1 MERTNRAVT
10 SRKSRINAQSA
21 RGMYVDGNTVRRLQE
36 VPARSREMTEAQI
49 AKRKKISRPASQSE
63 KRRQQLSK
71 EAQRNREK
79 AKSMGRG
86 FVVFPA
92 VVSVAV
98 LFCCVNYLQLKS
110 ELTGKIKTVASL
122 ETELSQIKEDNN
134 AYESQVTSDVDLN
147 TIKKLAIGRLGMNYP
162 KDDQKKTYTMPSNSY
177 VRQYQEVP
185 ESKR

>member
-10 SRKSRINAQSA
+10 SRKNRTNARSA
-21 RGMYVDGNTVRRLQE
+21 RGTYVDGNVVRRLQE
-36 VPARSREMTEAQI
+36 IPAKPYQAPGAQTARRVRENKPAAA
-49 AKRKKISRPASQSE
+49 AKPR
-63 KRRQQLSK
+63 QLSR

-79 AKSMGRG
+79 AQSMGRG
-86 FVVFPA
+86 FVAFLA

-110 ELTGKIKTVASL
+110 ELTGKMQTVTSL
-122 ETELSQIKEDNN
+122 ESELSQIKEDNN

-177 VRQYQEVP
+177 VRQYQDVP
-185 ESKR
+185 ETKR

>member
-10 SRKSRINAQSA
+10 SRKNRTNARNA
-21 RGMYVDGNTVRRLQE
+21 RGMYVDGNAVRRLQE
-36 VPARSREMTEAQI
+36 VPARPYQAPGAQTARRVRENMPE
-49 AKRKKISRPASQSE
+49 RPAVQP
-63 KRRQQLSK
+63 RQLSR

-86 FVVFPA
+86 FVVFLA

-147 TIKKLAIGRLGMNYP
+147 TIKKLSIGRLGMNYP

>member
-1 MERTNRAVT
+1 MPEMPVECMWMGMRCEDC
-10 SRKSRINAQSA
+10 RKFLRDRI
-21 RGMYVDGNTVRRLQE
+21 RLLEQNMPE
-36 VPARSREMTEAQI
+36 
-49 AKRKKISRPASQSE
+49 RPAAQP
-63 KRRQQLSK
+63 RQLSR

-86 FVVFPA
+86 FVVFLA

>member
-10 SRKSRINAQSA
+10 SRKNRTNARNA

-36 VPARSREMTEAQI
+36 VPARPYQAPGVQTARRVRENMLETSGSTETAQSGSTE
-49 AKRKKISRPASQSE
+49 KQRK
-63 KRRQQLSK
+63 SK
-71 EAQRNREK
+71 EHGTRFCGVPCSGKCCRT
-79 AKSMGRG
+79 
-86 FVVFPA
+86 
-92 VVSVAV
+92 
-98 LFCCVNYLQLKS
+98 FCCVNYLQLKS

>member
-1 MERTNRAVT
+1 MKMEQKVIYNGQILTLTRFWATGEPCLWIT
-10 SRKSRINAQSA
+10 DPQQI
-21 RGMYVDGNTVRRLQE
+21 GMPKME
-36 VPARSREMTEAQI
+36 
-49 AKRKKISRPASQSE
+49 
-63 KRRQQLSK
+63 
-71 EAQRNREK
+71 
-79 AKSMGRG
+79 
-86 FVVFPA
+86 FVGGHPDEYCIF
-92 VVSVAV
+92 
-98 LFCCVNYLQLKS
+98 LKN
-110 ELTGKIKTVASL
+110 LT

>member
-10 SRKSRINAQSA
+10 SRKNRTNARNA
-21 RGMYVDGNTVRRLQE
+21 RGMYVDGNAVRRLQE
-36 VPARSREMTEAQI
+36 VPARPYQAPGVQTARRVRENMPE
-49 AKRKKISRPASQSE
+49 RPAAQP
-63 KRRQQLSK
+63 RQLSR

-86 FVVFPA
+86 FVVFLA

-162 KDDQKKTYTMPSNSY
+162 KDDLKKTYTMPSNSY

>member
-10 SRKSRINAQSA
+10 SRKNRTNARNA
-21 RGMYVDGNTVRRLQE
+21 RGMYVDGNAVRRLQE
-36 VPARSREMTEAQI
+36 VPARPYQAPGAQTARRVRENMPE
-49 AKRKKISRPASQSE
+49 RPAAQP
-63 KRRQQLSK
+63 RQLSR

-86 FVVFPA
+86 FVVFLA

-147 TIKKLAIGRLGMNYP
+147 TIKKLAIGRLVMNYP
-162 KDDQKKTYTMPSNSY
+162 TDDQKKTYTMPSNSY

>member
-1 MERTNRAVT
+1 MPEMPVECMWMGMRCEDCRKFLRDRIRLLECRPRGEFVKICWRDRQLNRDSSVG
-10 SRKSRINAQSA
+10 KH
-21 RGMYVDGNTVRRLQE
+21 
-36 VPARSREMTEAQI
+36 RETE
-49 AKRKKISRPASQSE
+49 K
-63 KRRQQLSK
+63 SK
-71 EAQRNREK
+71 EHGTRFCGVPCSGKCCRT
-79 AKSMGRG
+79 
-86 FVVFPA
+86 
-92 VVSVAV
+92 
-98 LFCCVNYLQLKS
+98 FCCVNYLQLKS

>member
-1 MERTNRAVT
+1 MPEMPVECMWMGMRCEDCRKFLRDRIRLLECRPRGEFVKICWRDRQLNRDSSVGKHRETEKSKEHGTRFCGVPCSGKCCRTF
-10 SRKSRINAQSA
+10 
-21 RGMYVDGNTVRRLQE
+21 LLC
-36 VPARSREMTEAQI
+36 
-49 AKRKKISRPASQSE
+49 
-63 KRRQQLSK
+63 QLSSA
-71 EAQRNREK
+71 E
-79 AKSMGRG
+79 
-86 FVVFPA
+86 
-92 VVSVAV
+92 
-98 LFCCVNYLQLKS
+98 S

>member
-10 SRKSRINAQSA
+10 SRKNRTNARNA
-21 RGMYVDGNTVRRLQE
+21 RGMYVDGNAVRRLQE
-36 VPARSREMTEAQI
+36 VPARPYQAPGVQTARRVRENMPE
-49 AKRKKISRPASQSE
+49 RPAAQP
-63 KRRQQLSK
+63 RQLSR

-86 FVVFPA
+86 FVVFLA

-162 KDDQKKTYTMPSNSY
+162 TDDQKKTYSMPSNSY

>member
-1 MERTNRAVT
+1 MPEMPVECMWMGMRCEDC
-10 SRKSRINAQSA
+10 RKFLRD
-21 RGMYVDGNTVRRLQE
+21 R
-36 VPARSREMTEAQI
+36 
-49 AKRKKISRPASQSE
+49 ISR
-63 KRRQQLSK
+63 

-86 FVVFPA
+86 FVVFLA

>member
-1 MERTNRAVT
+1 
-10 SRKSRINAQSA
+10 
-21 RGMYVDGNTVRRLQE
+21 MYVDGNTVRRLQE
-36 VPARSREMTEAQI
+36 VPARRSAASR
-49 AKRKKISRPASQSE
+49 KPSQGNNRIETRTVSAG
-63 KRRQQLSK
+63 KPKVNPQRQ
-71 EAQRNREK
+71 RTRER
-79 AKSMGRG
+79 AAMSMGRG
-86 FVVFPA
+86 FVAFLA
-92 VVSVAV
+92 VMSVAV

>member
-10 SRKSRINAQSA
+10 SRKNRTNARNA
-21 RGMYVDGNTVRRLQE
+21 RGMYVDGNAVRRLQE
-36 VPARSREMTEAQI
+36 VPARPYQAPGVQTARRVRENMPE
-49 AKRKKISRPASQSE
+49 RPAAQP
-63 KRRQQLSK
+63 RQLSR

-86 FVVFPA
+86 FVVFLA

-162 KDDQKKTYTMPSNSY
+162 TDEQKKTYTMPSNSY

>member
-10 SRKSRINAQSA
+10 SRKNRTNARNA
-21 RGMYVDGNTVRRLQE
+21 RGMYVDGKAVAKTAGSSCRDRIRLLERRPRGE
-36 VPARSREMTEAQI
+36 FSENMPE
-49 AKRKKISRPASQSE
+49 RPAAQP
-63 KRRQQLSK
+63 RQLSR

-86 FVVFPA
+86 FVVFLA
-92 VVSVAV
+92 VVSIAV

>member
-10 SRKSRINAQSA
+10 SRKTRSNARNA
-21 RGMYVDGNTVRRLQE
+21 RGMYVDGNAVRRLQE
-36 VPARSREMTEAQI
+36 VPAKPYQAPGARTAQRVREKEKTV
-49 AKRKKISRPASQSE
+49 AKQPR
-63 KRRQQLSK
+63 QLSR

-86 FVVFPA
+86 FVVFLA

-110 ELTGKIKTVASL
+110 ELTGRMKTVASL

-162 KDDQKKTYTMPSNSY
+162 TDDQKKTYTMPSNSY
-177 VRQYQEVP
+177 VRQYQDVP
-185 ESKR
+185 ETKR

>member
-10 SRKSRINAQSA
+10 SRKNRTNARNA
-21 RGMYVDGNTVRRLQE
+21 RGMYVDGNAVRRLQE
-36 VPARSREMTEAQI
+36 IPDRQYRAPGAQTARHVRENKKVTEPRQLSREV
-49 AKRKKISRPASQSE
+49 
-63 KRRQQLSK
+63 
-71 EAQRNREK
+71 QRNREK
-79 AKSMGRG
+79 AQNMGRG
-86 FVVFPA
+86 FVIFLA

-110 ELTGKIKTVASL
+110 ELTGRMKTVASL
-122 ETELSQIKEDNN
+122 ESELSQIKEDNN

-177 VRQYQEVP
+177 VRQYQDVP
-185 ESKR
+185 ETKR

>member
-10 SRKSRINAQSA
+10 SRKNRTNARNA
-21 RGMYVDGNTVRRLQE
+21 RGMYVDGNAVRRLQE
-36 VPARSREMTEAQI
+36 VPARPYQAPGAQTARRGRENMPE
-49 AKRKKISRPASQSE
+49 RPAAQP
-63 KRRQQLSK
+63 RQLSR

-86 FVVFPA
+86 FVVFLA

-147 TIKKLAIGRLGMNYP
+147 TIKKLAIGRLGMNYQ

>member
-10 SRKSRINAQSA
+10 SRKNRTNARNA
-21 RGMYVDGNTVRRLQE
+21 RGMYVDGNVVRRLQE
-36 VPARSREMTEAQI
+36 VPARPYQAPGAQPARRVRENMPE
-49 AKRKKISRPASQSE
+49 RPAAQP
-63 KRRQQLSK
+63 RQLSR

-86 FVVFPA
+86 FVVFLA

-162 KDDQKKTYTMPSNSY
+162 KDVQKKTYTMPSNSY

>member
-10 SRKSRINAQSA
+10 SRKNRTNARNA
-21 RGMYVDGNTVRRLQE
+21 RGMYVDGNAVRRLQE
-36 VPARSREMTEAQI
+36 VPARPYQAPGVQTARRVRENMPE
-49 AKRKKISRPASQSE
+49 RPAAQP
-63 KRRQQLSK
+63 RQLSR

-86 FVVFPA
+86 FVVFLA

-147 TIKKLAIGRLGMNYP
+147 TIKKLAIGRLGMYYP

-177 VRQYQEVP
+177 VRQYQDVH
-185 ESKR
+185 

>member
-1 MERTNRAVT
+1 MPEMPVECMWMGMRCEDCRKFLRDRIRLLERRPRGEFVKICRRDRLLNRDSSVG
-10 SRKSRINAQSA
+10 KH
-21 RGMYVDGNTVRRLQE
+21 
-36 VPARSREMTEAQI
+36 RE
-49 AKRKKISRPASQSE
+49 
-63 KRRQQLSK
+63 
-71 EAQRNREK
+71 

-86 FVVFPA
+86 FVVFLA

-185 ESKR
+185 ECKR

>member
-10 SRKSRINAQSA
+10 SRKNRTNARNA
-21 RGMYVDGNTVRRLQE
+21 RGMYVDGNAVRRLQE
-36 VPARSREMTEAQI
+36 VPARPYQAPGAQTARRVRENMPE
-49 AKRKKISRPASQSE
+49 RPAAQP
-63 KRRQQLSK
+63 RQLSR

-86 FVVFPA
+86 FVVFLA

-162 KDDQKKTYTMPSNSY
+162 TDDQKKTYTMPSNSY

>member
-10 SRKSRINAQSA
+10 SRKNRTNARNA
-21 RGMYVDGNTVRRLQE
+21 RGMYVDGNAVRRLQE
-36 VPARSREMTEAQI
+36 VPARPYQAPGAQTARRVRENMPE
-49 AKRKKISRPASQSE
+49 RPAAQP
-63 KRRQQLSK
+63 RQLSR

-86 FVVFPA
+86 FVVFLA

-147 TIKKLAIGRLGMNYP
+147 TIKKLAIGRLGMHYP

>member
-10 SRKSRINAQSA
+10 SRKNRTNARNA
-21 RGMYVDGNTVRRLQE
+21 RGMYVDGNAVRRLQE
-36 VPARSREMTEAQI
+36 VPARPYQAPGAQTARRVRENMPE
-49 AKRKKISRPASQSE
+49 RPAAQP
-63 KRRQQLSK
+63 RQLSR

-86 FVVFPA
+86 FVVFLA

-147 TIKKLAIGRLGMNYP
+147 TIKKLAIGCLGMNYP

>member
-10 SRKSRINAQSA
+10 SRKNRTNARNA
-21 RGMYVDGNTVRRLQE
+21 RGMYVDGNAVRRLQE
-36 VPARSREMTEAQI
+36 VPAKPYQAPGAQTARRVRENKPT
-49 AKRKKISRPASQSE
+49 RPAAQP
-63 KRRQQLSK
+63 KQLSR

-86 FVVFPA
+86 FVIFLA
-92 VVSVAV
+92 AVSVAV

-110 ELTGKIKTVASL
+110 ELTGKMKTVASL

-162 KDDQKKTYTMPSNSY
+162 TNDQKKTYTMPSNSY
-177 VRQYQEVP
+177 VRQYQDVP
-185 ESKR
+185 ETKR

>member
-10 SRKSRINAQSA
+10 SRKNRTNARNA
-21 RGMYVDGNTVRRLQE
+21 RGMYVDGNAVRRLQE
-36 VPARSREMTEAQI
+36 VPARPYQAPGVQTARRVRENMLE
-49 AKRKKISRPASQSE
+49 RPAAQP
-63 KRRQQLSK
+63 RQLSR

-86 FVVFPA
+86 FVVFLA

-110 ELTGKIKTVASL
+110 ELTGKIKTVA
-122 ETELSQIKEDNN
+122 SQIKEDNN

>member
-1 MERTNRAVT
+1 MQTAKRVREERAAE
-10 SRKSRINAQSA
+10 KSR
-21 RGMYVDGNTVRRLQE
+21 
-36 VPARSREMTEAQI
+36 
-49 AKRKKISRPASQSE
+49 
-63 KRRQQLSK
+63 QLSL

-86 FVVFPA
+86 FVLFLA

-110 ELTGKIKTVASL
+110 DLTGKMKTVAAL
-122 ETELSQIKEDNN
+122 ETELSQVKEDNN

-162 KDDQKKTYTMPSNSY
+162 TDDQKKTYSMPSNSY
-177 VRQYQEVP
+177 VRQYQDVH
-185 ESKR
+185 

>member
-1 MERTNRAVT
+1 MEQTNRAVT

-36 VPARSREMTEAQI
+36 VPSRSREMTEAQI
-49 AKRKKISRPASQSE
+49 AKRKKTSRPASQSE

-86 FVVFPA
+86 FVVFLA